1 MLAKP
6 RAPRGNGPAG
16 YAALGATTTTVPTS
30 TLRQR
35 REVGQLLKARALPTR
50 YVTDQH
56 AALLTA
62 AGIAV
67 SYGDLLDRTLRAVS
81 YRATQRLIHL
91 LKDQDHAQA

>member
-6 RAPRGNGPAG
+6 RAPRGHGPTG
-16 YAALGATTTTVPTS
+16 YTALGTTPTTVPTS

-35 REVGQLLKARALPTR
+35 REVGRLLKARALPTR
-50 YVTDQH
+50 YVTDEH
-56 AALLTA
+56 TALLAA

-91 LKDQDHAQA
+91 LKEQDHAQA